1 MAAFFCIVF
10 LYLDVCGSPARTKIQ
25 KEVFAEYSASIKI
38 QKVVFAGRPQEQKYK
53 KKCLRNI
60 PQV

>member
-38 QKVVFAGRPQEQKYK
+38 QKVVFAGRPQE
-53 KKCLRNI
+53 
-60 PQV
+60 